1 MPGGGR
7 RWKTL
12 VSQLRGL
19 RSTSSFP
26 PSPTALGNRQ
36 KRDFHIPTPPTMI
49 LLFSLPPKPLA
60 HRLWKS
66 PKARFPHSHTAD
78 DDSPFLSPA
87 QTARPP
93 PLEIAKSAISTF
105 PHRRR

>member
-60 HRLWKS
+60 PAAFVCQISDPWEDRG
-66 PKARFPHSHTAD
+66 ARVV
-78 DDSPFLSPA
+78 
-87 QTARPP
+87 ARPGKRR
-93 PLEIAKSAISTF
+93 IADPQQVGLFCS
-105 PHRRR
+105 